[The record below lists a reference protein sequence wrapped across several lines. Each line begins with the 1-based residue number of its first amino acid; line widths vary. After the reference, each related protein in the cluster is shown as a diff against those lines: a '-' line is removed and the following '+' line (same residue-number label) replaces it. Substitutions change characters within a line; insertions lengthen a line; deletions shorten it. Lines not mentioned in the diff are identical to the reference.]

1 MQWKF
6 PDNIIV
12 TQEEDGGI
20 GGEYVVEVSLLD
32 NGIRELLVY
41 ERAPSP
47 HNSSHRGELLPVFLT
62 LLPPPIV
69 LPSYKVCGLQSTI
82 LDTVTMFLMPINL
95 YFGRPGSCKSFFLRF

>member
-6 PDNIIV
+6 PDNITV
-12 TQEEDGGI
+12 TLEEDGGI
-20 GGEYVVEVSLLD
+20 GGEYDAEVSLLD

-47 HNSSHRGELLPVFLT
+47 HNSSHRELPPVFLV
-62 LLPPPIV
+62 LLPPPTV

-82 LDTVTMFLMPINL
+82 LDTVKMFLMPMNLKLRLNL
-95 YFGRPGSCKSFFLRF
+95 YFGSCK